1 LLARYY
7 KIYQFGRKGWH
18 GLSNLGEEDK
28 KLMRKGLK
36 FAEKIV
42 KEKKPG
48 LLVLDEINLVL
59 YCKLLDAKDIL
70 EFLNEIPE
78 KTDVVL
84 T

>member
-1 LLARYY
+1 
-7 KIYQFGRKGWH
+7 
-18 GLSNLGEEDK
+18 
-28 KLMRKGLK
+28 MRKGLK